1 MEAENASLENVVPL
15 ETAHEAVSWN
25 TTTGQRNEDTRTYAF
40 LLPFKNENFP
50 LKIIVEYGI
59 EIPLSFSR
67 R

>member
-25 TTTGQRNEDTRTYAF
+25 TTTGQRNEDGTYAF